1 MTTSAAIE
9 QFDKCMNGQI
19 EAIARVWHLVQ
30 AYKKDKIP
38 FKIDE
43 GLYLGSIGTAV
54 NKAAMKDHNVTH
66 ILTVAGRIPPAHPDD
81 FVYKIICVVDKDN
94 EDLKQ
99 YFNEC
104 FDFIDEAKRLG
115 GGVLVHCFA
124 GRSRRYLLFLSPLF
138 TCLHAITSC
147 S

>member
-43 GLYLGSIGTAV
+43 V
-54 NKAAMKDHNVTH
+54 Q
-66 ILTVAGRIPPAHPDD
+66 
-81 FVYKIICVVDKDN
+81 F
-94 EDLKQ
+94 
-99 YFNEC
+99 
-104 FDFIDEAKRLG
+104 
-115 GGVLVHCFA
+115 
-124 GRSRRYLLFLSPLF
+124 
-138 TCLHAITSC
+138 
-147 S
+147 